1 MKGVCTLK
9 KRLLV
14 SLLIGLLII
23 TALGDQYL
31 KQSFQLSLSEY
42 IKAMQPFTYEE
53 KEWLS
58 HHNVI
63 IYGADSNS
71 PPLRY
76 VEPETMQY
84 KGIVVDY
91 LDALSIELG
100 ASIDFTPMQWKDAL
114 ASLSSGDID
123 ICDMHPSEER
133 KAFYDF
139 TAPIYYQRGVI
150 LTHNSSPIQS
160 ENDLSGHRI
169 AGNSGDYIF
178 EYLEKNHPTVE
189 SIEAKDLEE
198 AIEMLKTGT
207 VDAVL
212 GDESVIQYF
221 MDREHLDTKYYMADD
236 TLYEQNAGIAVKK
249 GNHLL
254 LSILNKGIT
263 RLKTKNTM
271 DKINQKWYAQQP
283 LITKDTQQFKWQ
295 FILEALTILLFLS
308 FVIFYYWNRELT
320 KEVNKRTRDLNASTQ
335 ILETTFDSLEQ
346 FLIILDEN
354 RSLIELNNSFAQYA
368 QHSKNDLK
376 ACQFENL
383 PAILHN
389 QTLLDAINN
398 AYQHK
403 TVVECKFEDGH
414 KTYKANGY
422 PLENSSQA
430 FQLLLYIEDITDSII
445 QQQQHLQSHKMIAVG
460 QLAAGVAHE
469 IRNPI
474 GLIRNHAFL
483 LKRYLKPYMDDD
495 MDESL
500 QVMNQS
506 VERVNGIINNL
517 LNFSKQESLE
527 RSPLVLKSFIEDILK
542 LNKKLIEQKN
552 AQIQLFCD
560 DTLTSK
566 LYIESMKHIV
576 MNLLTNALEAIDI
589 GGRLT
594 ISIFSDETGL
604 KLEFKDNG
612 AGIPEHLLSTI
623 FNPFFTT
630 KGPDHGIGLG
640 LYIVYNEVEKLNG
653 QITVNSIID
662 QGTTFEIFV
671 PVDSSNS

>member
-1 MKGVCTLK
+1 M
-9 KRLLV
+9 
-14 SLLIGLLII
+14 IGLLII

-31 KQSFQLSLSEY
+31 KQSFQLSLGEY

-58 HHNVI
+58 QHNVI

-100 ASIDFTPMQWKDAL
+100 ASIDFTPMQWKNAL

-133 KAFYDF
+133 KEFYDF
-139 TAPIYYQRGVI
+139 TASIYYQRGVI
-150 LTHNSSPIQS
+150 LTHNDSPIQS
-160 ENDLSGHRI
+160 EKELAGHRI

-189 SIEAKDLEE
+189 AIKAKDLEE

-221 MDREHLDTKYYMADD
+221 MDRENLDAKYYMTGD

-271 DKINQKWYAQQP
+271 DKINQKWYAKQP

-295 FILEALTILLFLS
+295 FILETLTILLLLS

-335 ILETTFDSLEQ
+335 TLETTFDSLKQ

-368 QHSKNDLK
+368 QHSKEVLRS
-376 ACQFENL
+376 CQFQDL
-383 PAILHN
+383 PEILHN
-389 QTLLDAINN
+389 QILLKAINS

-403 TVVECKFEDGH
+403 TVVECTFEDGH

-422 PLENSSQA
+422 PLENSNQA

-552 AQIQLFCD
+552 AQIKLLCND
-560 DTLTSK
+560 KITSN

-589 GGRLT
+589 GGSLT
-594 ISIFSDETGL
+594 IAITSEDTGL
-604 KLEFKDNG
+604 KLEFTDDG

-653 QITVNSIID
+653 HITVNSITD
-662 QGTTFEIFV
+662 QGTTFEIFI
-671 PVDSSNS
+671 PVDSSKS